1 LSVFHGDRS
10 QETEMKKL
18 AFGLVSAAMLAMT
31 LPAAAQVGVRVG
43 EDGIGVRVGDRDR
56 AGYRDRDR
64 DHVRYRDRDEGREG
78 RRHRNCDTF
87 WRDHRRVT
95 VCHGD

>member
-1 LSVFHGDRS
+1 
-10 QETEMKKL
+10 MKKF
-18 AFGLVSAAMLAMT
+18 AFGLISVAILVMS

-43 EDGIGVRVGDRDR
+43 EDGLGVRVGRDR
-56 AGYRDRDR
+56 GEYRDRNNYR
-64 DHVRYRDRDEGREG
+64 VRYGDRDEWRE
-78 RRHRNCDTF
+78 RRHHRDCNTL

>member
-1 LSVFHGDRS
+1 
-10 QETEMKKL
+10 MKKF
-18 AFGLVSAAMLAMT
+18 AFGLVGAVVLAMT

-43 EDGIGVRVGDRDR
+43 EDGFGVRLGDRDR

-64 DHVRYRDRDEGREG
+64 DHVRYRYRDEGRE
-78 RRHRNCDTF
+78 RRHHRDCDTF

-95 VCHGD
+95 VCRGN

>member
-1 LSVFHGDRS
+1 
-10 QETEMKKL
+10 MKKL
-18 AFGLVSAAMLAMT
+18 AFGLVTAAMLAMT

-43 EDGIGVRVGDRDR
+43 GDGIGVRVGDRDR
-56 AGYRDRDR
+56 AEYRDRDR
-64 DHVRYRDRDEGREG
+64 VRYRDRDEGRE
-78 RRHRNCDTF
+78 RRHHRDCDTF

>member
-1 LSVFHGDRS
+1 
-10 QETEMKKL
+10 MKKL
-18 AFGLVSAAMLAMT
+18 AFGLVSAAVLVMT

-43 EDGIGVRVGDRDR
+43 EDGFGVRVGRDR
-56 AGYRDRDR
+56 GEYRDRDNYR
-64 DHVRYRDRDEGREG
+64 IRYGDRDEWRG
-78 RRHRNCDTF
+78 RRHHRDCNTF